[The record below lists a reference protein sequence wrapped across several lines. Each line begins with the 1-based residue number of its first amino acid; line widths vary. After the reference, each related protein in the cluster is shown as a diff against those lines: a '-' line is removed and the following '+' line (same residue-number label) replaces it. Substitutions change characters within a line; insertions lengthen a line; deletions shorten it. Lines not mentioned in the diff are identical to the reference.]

1 MSLFSSLIKSAGSD
15 IGETVKNAASIFSG
29 ASSIKGS
36 VSSTASSASD
46 INDDGKGWTT
56 APFQVSLESDFT
68 SRYAALSWLSPGDK
82 VGDTLAALKVNKFYV
97 PDSVVT
103 EERINKLYG
112 LDEEDG
118 AELLRQ
124 HNYQDTRVGGN
135 DAFNNVWAF
144 SEDDDIS
151 RGVLVTSKD
160 KGIGMGRVYA
170 STTQQ
175 NQIIAWFTFGIP
187 RFSKF
192 SAFYQQAFDSD
203 LISLNTQG
211 FNPSI
216 LLGAIFDIAA
226 LSIEIPLL
234 PIKWLSQQRLDRYKI
249 GRFYELRAC
258 MHLYYKYVDSMLAQ
272 WLVSA
277 GLYMNGSESDAGRDV
292 FASPEDVPDALIDGA
307 SIWDIIQRK
316 ALNLGASA
324 EKVRTYSGTLS
335 NDPEE
340 KDENKIIWKSSRDT
354 GSGELGKTELKG
366 SIRKMEAEAN
376 RVAHNGF
383 SSSTDLT
390 SQLLTNSA
398 NDPTGSTSTV
408 NDSKNSEYIEKLKN
422 IAQRNSKL
430 SADANASDS
439 TNSVFDDDYGTSWS
453 DKFQSAALGATQY
466 IGFRIDRSV
475 DASESFSNSTSPSEF
490 AQTFNDGV
498 RNANNQQLKSILSG
512 DTGIGIVD
520 GLLSQAK
527 QIFQTAGDAISSM
540 TGVDFF
546 SNLGSAVISGA
557 YLDIPEQYAGSDFG
571 KSHSINL
578 QLRSPYGDMISIYQS
593 IIVPLSMILA
603 GCLPRAGGDNSYV
616 QPFLCRVYCKGM
628 FSVPMGIIDSVN
640 VKRGSSEFGWTYQNL
655 PTCVDVSISIKDMSP
670 VMYMTMSDSIFT
682 SIIAQDSSFKE
693 YMLTLSGVGLW
704 ERLSTWRRWQRNITY
719 IARNLRNVIGN
730 PNYWSHSV
738 SQWQMVQ
745 MVSGII
751 PATRVSQN

>member
-1 MSLFSSLIKSAGSD
+1 MSLFSPLIKSAGSD
-15 IGETVKNAASIFSG
+15 IDKTVKDAAGVFAG
-29 ASSIKGS
+29 ASTIKGS

-46 INDDGKGWTT
+46 ISDDGRGWIT
-56 APFQVSLESDFT
+56 APFQVSLGDDFT
-68 SRYAALSWLSPGDK
+68 SRYAALSWLSPGDNL
-82 VGDTLAALKVNKFYV
+82 GDTLSALKVGKFYA
-97 PDSVVT
+97 DD
-103 EERINKLYG
+103 EDRINKLYG
-112 LDEEDG
+112 LDEEEG
-118 AELLRQ
+118 SELLRQ

-144 SEDDDIS
+144 GEDDDIS
-151 RGVLVTSKD
+151 RGILTVNKD

-175 NQIIAWFTFGIP
+175 NQVIAWFTFGIP

-192 SAFYQQAFDSD
+192 SAFYRQAFDSD
-203 LISLNTQG
+203 LIGLNTNG
-211 FNPSI
+211 FNSDI
-216 LLGAIFDIAA
+216 FLGAIFDIAA

-234 PIKWLSQQRLDRYKI
+234 PIKWLNQQRLDRYKI

-277 GLYMNGSESDAGRDV
+277 GLYMNGSESGAGRDV
-292 FASPEDVPDALIDGA
+292 FASPDSVPDALTDGA

-316 ALNLGASA
+316 ALNLGASN
-324 EKVRTYSGTLS
+324 EKITTYAGTFS
-335 NDPEE
+335 NDPNGKGKKLE
-340 KDENKIIWKSSRDT
+340 ISSRDAN
-354 GSGELGKTELKG
+354 GDLGKNELKG
-366 SIRKMEAEAN
+366 SIRKMEMEAN
-376 RVAHNGF
+376 RVANVGF
-383 SSSTDLT
+383 SNSGDLA
-390 SQLLTNSA
+390 SQSISPSGE
-398 NDPTGSTSTV
+398 NDPTGSGTSGPEFEKYLGKLKEIQQ
-408 NDSKNSEYIEKLKN
+408 KNSSMS
-422 IAQRNSKL
+422 ANS
-430 SADANASDS
+430 NASGD
-439 TNSVFDDDYGTSWS
+439 TNSVFDDEYGVSWG
-453 DKFQSAALGATQY
+453 DKFQASALGATQY
-466 IGFRIDRSV
+466 VGFRIDRSV

-490 AQTFNDGV
+490 AQTFNDSV

-512 DTGIGIVD
+512 TTGIGIID

-527 QIFQTAGDAISSM
+527 SIFQGAADAISSM

-546 SNLGSAVISGA
+546 TNLGSAVISGA

-670 VMYMTMSDSIFT
+670 VMYMTMADGIFT
-682 SIIAQDSSFKE
+682 SMLAQDSAFKE

-730 PNYWSHSV
+730 PNYWSHSI
-738 SQWQMVQ
+738 SQWQIVQ
-745 MVSGII
+745 IGAGIT
-751 PATRVSQN
+751 PKYTGSRN

>member
-15 IGETVKNAASIFSG
+15 IGKTVKDAAGIFSG
-29 ASSIKGS
+29 KSSVKGS

-46 INDDGKGWTT
+46 INDDGKGWVT

-82 VGDTLAALKVNKFYV
+82 VGDTLAAMKVGKFYG
-97 PDSVVT
+97 D
-103 EERINKLYG
+103 EEDRINELYG
-112 LDEEDG
+112 LGEEEG

-144 SEDDDIS
+144 GEDDDIS
-151 RGVLVTSKD
+151 RGIFTVDKD

-175 NQIIAWFTFGIP
+175 NQVIAWFTFGIP
-187 RFSKF
+187 RFSNF
-192 SAFYQQAFDSD
+192 SAFYKQAFDSD

-216 LLGAIFDIAA
+216 FLGAIFDIAA

-234 PIKWLSQQRLDRYKI
+234 PIKWLSQQRQDRYKI

-277 GLYMNGSESDAGRDV
+277 GLYMNGSGSDAGRDV
-292 FASPEDVPDALIDGA
+292 FASPDSVPDALIDGA

-316 ALNLGASA
+316 ALNLGASNQKIRSHA
-324 EKVRTYSGTLS
+324 GTRY
-335 NDPEE
+335 NDPNE
-340 KDENKIIWKSSRDT
+340 KDENKLLDISIRNDDGTLSKD
-354 GSGELGKTELKG
+354 KLKG
-366 SIRKMEAEAN
+366 NIRLMEAEAN
-376 RVAHNGF
+376 RVANKGF
-383 SSSTDLT
+383 GSTTDLT
-390 SQLLTNSA
+390 AQLFENSGK
-398 NDPTGSTSTV
+398 NDPTSSTP
-408 NDSKNSEYIEKLKN
+408 NNAELNAYLEKLKD
-422 IAQRNSKL
+422 IQQKNS
-430 SADANASDS
+430 SVNANSNASG
-439 TNSVFDDDYGTSWS
+439 TNSVFDDNYGISWG
-453 DKFQSAALGATQY
+453 DKFQASMFGATQY

-498 RNANNQQLKSILSG
+498 RNANNQQLKSLLSG
-512 DTGIGIVD
+512 DTGIPIVD
-520 GLLSQAK
+520 GLISQAK
-527 QIFQTAGDAISSM
+527 GIFQAVADTASSI
-540 TGVDFF
+540 TGIDFF
-546 SNLGSAVISGA
+546 SNLGSAVVSGA

-593 IIVPLSMILA
+593 IIVPLSMVLA

-640 VKRGSSEFGWTYQNL
+640 IKRGSSEFGWTYQNL

-670 VMYMTMSDSIFT
+670 VMYMTMSDGIFT
-682 SIIAQDSSFKE
+682 SIMAQDSAFKE

-730 PNYWSHSV
+730 PNYWSHSI
-738 SQWQMVQ
+738 SQWQIVQ
-745 MVSGII
+745 VVAGVI
-751 PATRVSQN
+751 PKYVGPRN

>member
-15 IGETVKNAASIFSG
+15 IGKTIENATGIFSG
-29 ASSIKGS
+29 KSSVKGS

-46 INDDGKGWTT
+46 INDDGKGWIT
-56 APFQVSLESDFT
+56 APFQVRLGSDFT

-82 VGDTLAALKVNKFYV
+82 VGDTLAALKVNTFHV
-97 PDSVVT
+97 PNSVVA

-112 LDEEDG
+112 LDEEEG

-144 SEDDDIS
+144 GEDDDIS
-151 RGVLVTSKD
+151 RGIFTVDKD

-175 NQIIAWFTFGIP
+175 NQVIAWFTFGIP
-187 RFSKF
+187 RFSNF
-192 SAFYQQAFDSD
+192 SAFYKQAFDSD

-216 LLGAIFDIAA
+216 FLGAIFDIAA

-277 GLYMNGSESDAGRDV
+277 GLYMNGSESDAGRDI
-292 FASPEDVPDALIDGA
+292 FASPDSVPDALMDGA

-316 ALNLGASA
+316 ALNLGASN
-324 EKVRTYSGTLS
+324 EKIRKYAGTRYNDPNEKDEKNKLDISIRKDDGTLS
-335 NDPEE
+335 
-340 KDENKIIWKSSRDT
+340 KDK
-354 GSGELGKTELKG
+354 LKG
-366 SIRKMEAEAN
+366 NIRLMEAEAN
-376 RVAHNGF
+376 RVANKGF
-383 SSSTDLT
+383 GSTTDLT
-390 SQLLTNSA
+390 AQLFNRTGK
-398 NDPTGSTSTV
+398 NDPTDSTSTINNAELNAYV
-408 NDSKNSEYIEKLKN
+408 EKLKN
-422 IAQRNSKL
+422 IQQTNMGAS
-430 SADANASDS
+430 SNASD
-439 TNSVFDDDYGTSWS
+439 TNSVFDDNYGISWG
-453 DKFQSAALGATQY
+453 DKFQASMFGATQY
-466 IGFRIDRSV
+466 VGFRIDRSV

-498 RNANNQQLKSILSG
+498 RNANNQQLKSLLSG
-512 DTGIGIVD
+512 DTGIPIVD
-520 GLLSQAK
+520 GLISQAK
-527 QIFQTAGDAISSM
+527 GIFQAAGDVISST
-540 TGVDFF
+540 TGIDFF
-546 SNLGSAVISGA
+546 TNLGSAVVSGA

-593 IIVPLSMILA
+593 IIVPLSMVLA

-640 VKRGSSEFGWTYQNL
+640 IKRGSSEFGWTYQNL

-670 VMYMTMSDSIFT
+670 VMYMTMTDGIFT
-682 SIIAQDSSFKE
+682 SIIAQDSAFKE

-730 PNYWSHSV
+730 PNYWSHSI
-738 SQWQMVQ
+738 SQWQIVQ
-745 MVSGII
+745 VGAGIW
-751 PATRVSQN
+751 PGRTTVQRN

>member
-1 MSLFSSLIKSAGSD
+1 MSLFSPLIKSAGSD
-15 IGETVKNAASIFSG
+15 IDKTVKDAAGVFAG
-29 ASSIKGS
+29 ASTIKGS

-46 INDDGKGWTT
+46 ISDDGRGWIT
-56 APFQVSLESDFT
+56 APFQVSLGDDFT
-68 SRYAALSWLSPGDK
+68 SRYAALSWLSPGDNL
-82 VGDTLAALKVNKFYV
+82 GDTLSALKVGKFYA
-97 PDSVVT
+97 DD
-103 EERINKLYG
+103 EDRINKLYG
-112 LDEEDG
+112 LDEEEG
-118 AELLRQ
+118 SELLRQ

-144 SEDDDIS
+144 GEDDDIS
-151 RGVLVTSKD
+151 RGILTVNKD

-175 NQIIAWFTFGIP
+175 NQVIAWFTFGIP

-203 LISLNTQG
+203 LIGLNTNG
-211 FNPSI
+211 FNSDI
-216 LLGAIFDIAA
+216 FLGAIFDIAA

-234 PIKWLSQQRLDRYKI
+234 PIKWLNQQRLDRYKI

-277 GLYMNGSESDAGRDV
+277 GLYMNGSESGAGRDV
-292 FASPEDVPDALIDGA
+292 FASPDSVPDALTDGA

-316 ALNLGASA
+316 ALNLGASN
-324 EKVRTYSGTLS
+324 EKITTYAGTFS
-335 NDPEE
+335 NDPNGKGKKLE
-340 KDENKIIWKSSRDT
+340 ISSRDAN
-354 GSGELGKTELKG
+354 GDLGKNELKG
-366 SIRKMEAEAN
+366 SIRKMEMEAN
-376 RVAHNGF
+376 RVANVGF
-383 SSSTDLT
+383 SNSGDLA
-390 SQLLTNSA
+390 SQSISPSGE
-398 NDPTGSTSTV
+398 NDPTGSGTSGPEFEKYLGKLKEIQQ
-408 NDSKNSEYIEKLKN
+408 KNSSMS
-422 IAQRNSKL
+422 ANS
-430 SADANASDS
+430 NASGD
-439 TNSVFDDDYGTSWS
+439 TNSVFDDEYGVSWG
-453 DKFQSAALGATQY
+453 DKFQASALGATQY
-466 IGFRIDRSV
+466 VGFRIDRSV

-490 AQTFNDGV
+490 AQTFNDSV

-512 DTGIGIVD
+512 TTGIGIID

-527 QIFQTAGDAISSM
+527 SIFQGAADAISSM

-546 SNLGSAVISGA
+546 TNLGSAVISGA

-670 VMYMTMSDSIFT
+670 VMYMTMADGIFT
-682 SIIAQDSSFKE
+682 SMLAQDSAFKE

-730 PNYWSHSV
+730 PNYWSHSI
-738 SQWQMVQ
+738 SQWQIVQ
-745 MVSGII
+745 IGAGIT
-751 PATRVSQN
+751 PKYTGSRN

>member
-1 MSLFSSLIKSAGSD
+1 MSLFSPLIKSAGSD
-15 IGETVKNAASIFSG
+15 IDKTVKDAAGVFAG
-29 ASSIKGS
+29 ASTIKGS

-46 INDDGKGWTT
+46 ISDDGRGWIT
-56 APFQVSLESDFT
+56 APFQVSLGDDFT
-68 SRYAALSWLSPGDK
+68 SRYAALSWLSPGDNL
-82 VGDTLAALKVNKFYV
+82 GDTLSALKVGKFYA
-97 PDSVVT
+97 DD
-103 EERINKLYG
+103 EDRINKLYG
-112 LDEEDG
+112 LDEEEG
-118 AELLRQ
+118 SELLRQ

-144 SEDDDIS
+144 GEDDDIS
-151 RGVLVTSKD
+151 RGILTVNKD

-175 NQIIAWFTFGIP
+175 NQVIAWFTFGIP

-192 SAFYQQAFDSD
+192 SAFYRQAFDSD
-203 LISLNTQG
+203 LIGLNTNG
-211 FNPSI
+211 FNSDI
-216 LLGAIFDIAA
+216 FLGAIFDIAA

-234 PIKWLSQQRLDRYKI
+234 PIKWLNQQRLDRYKI

-277 GLYMNGSESDAGRDV
+277 GLYMNGSESGAGRDV
-292 FASPEDVPDALIDGA
+292 FASPDSVPDALTDGA

-316 ALNLGASA
+316 ALNLGASN
-324 EKVRTYSGTLS
+324 EKITTYAGTFS
-335 NDPEE
+335 NDPNGKGKKLE
-340 KDENKIIWKSSRDT
+340 ISSRDAN
-354 GSGELGKTELKG
+354 GDLGKNELKG
-366 SIRKMEAEAN
+366 SIRKMEMEAN
-376 RVAHNGF
+376 RVANVGF
-383 SSSTDLT
+383 SNSGDLA
-390 SQLLTNSA
+390 SQSISPSGE
-398 NDPTGSTSTV
+398 NDPTGSGTSGPEFEKYLGKLKEIQQ
-408 NDSKNSEYIEKLKN
+408 KNSSMS
-422 IAQRNSKL
+422 ANS
-430 SADANASDS
+430 NASGD
-439 TNSVFDDDYGTSWS
+439 TNSVFDDEYGVSWG
-453 DKFQSAALGATQY
+453 DKFQASALGATQY
-466 IGFRIDRSV
+466 VGFRIDRSV

-490 AQTFNDGV
+490 AQTFNDSV

-512 DTGIGIVD
+512 TTGIGIVD

-527 QIFQTAGDAISSM
+527 SIFQGAADAISSM

-546 SNLGSAVISGA
+546 TNLGSAVISGA

-670 VMYMTMSDSIFT
+670 VMYMTMADGIFT
-682 SIIAQDSSFKE
+682 SMLAQDSAFKE

-730 PNYWSHSV
+730 PNYWSHSI
-738 SQWQMVQ
+738 SQWQIVQ
-745 MVSGII
+745 IGAGIT
-751 PATRVSQN
+751 PKYTGSRN

>member
-15 IGETVKNAASIFSG
+15 IGKTVKDAAGVFAG
-29 ASSIKGS
+29 ASTIKGS

-46 INDDGKGWTT
+46 ISDDGRGWIT
-56 APFQVSLESDFT
+56 APFQVSLGDDFT
-68 SRYAALSWLSPGDK
+68 SRYAALSWLSPGDNL
-82 VGDTLAALKVNKFYV
+82 GDTLSALKVGKFYA
-97 PDSVVT
+97 DD
-103 EERINKLYG
+103 EDRINKLYG
-112 LDEEDG
+112 LDEEEG
-118 AELLRQ
+118 SELLRQ

-144 SEDDDIS
+144 GEDDDIS
-151 RGVLVTSKD
+151 RGILTVNKD

-175 NQIIAWFTFGIP
+175 NQVIAWFTFGIP
-187 RFSKF
+187 RFSNF
-192 SAFYQQAFDSD
+192 SAFYRQAFDSD
-203 LISLNTQG
+203 LIGLNTNG
-211 FNPSI
+211 FNSDI
-216 LLGAIFDIAA
+216 FLGAIFDIAA

-234 PIKWLSQQRLDRYKI
+234 PIKWLNQQRLDRYKI

-277 GLYMNGSESDAGRDV
+277 GLYMNGSESGAGRDV
-292 FASPEDVPDALIDGA
+292 FANPDSVPDALTDGA

-316 ALNLGASA
+316 ALNLGASN
-324 EKVRTYSGTLS
+324 EKITTYAGTLS

-340 KDENKIIWKSSRDT
+340 KDKTKLLKKSSRNANGD
-354 GSGELGKTELKG
+354 LGLTEIKG

-376 RVAHNGF
+376 RVAKEGF
-383 SSSTDLT
+383 SSSGDLT
-390 SQLLTNSA
+390 SQMLSTPGKD
-398 NDPTGSTSTV
+398 DPTGSAPAG
-408 NDSKNSEYIEKLKN
+408 DKDFEKYMDKLRDIQQKNSRMG
-422 IAQRNSKL
+422 ANS
-430 SADANASDS
+430 NASGD
-439 TNSVFDDDYGTSWS
+439 TNSVFDDEYGVSWG
-453 DKFQSAALGATQY
+453 DKFQASALGATQY
-466 IGFRIDRSV
+466 VGFRIDRSV

-512 DTGIGIVD
+512 TTGIGIVD

-527 QIFQTAGDAISSM
+527 SIFQAVADTASSM
-540 TGVDFF
+540 TGIDFF

-557 YLDIPEQYAGSDFG
+557 YLDIPEQYAGADFG

-670 VMYMTMSDSIFT
+670 VMYMTMADGIFT
-682 SIIAQDSSFKE
+682 SMLAQDSAFKE

-730 PNYWSHSV
+730 PNYWSHSI
-738 SQWQMVQ
+738 SQWQIVQ
-745 MVSGII
+745 IGAGIT
-751 PATRVSQN
+751 PKYTGSRN

>member
-15 IGETVKNAASIFSG
+15 IGKTIENATGIFSG
-29 ASSIKGS
+29 KSSVKGS

-46 INDDGKGWTT
+46 INDDGKGWVT
-56 APFQVSLESDFT
+56 APFQVRLGNDFT

-82 VGDTLAALKVNKFYV
+82 VGETLAALKVNKFYV
-97 PDSVVT
+97 PDSVAA

-112 LDEEDG
+112 LDEEEG

-144 SEDDDIS
+144 GEDDDIS
-151 RGVLVTSKD
+151 RGIFTVDKD

-175 NQIIAWFTFGIP
+175 NQVIAWFTFGIP

-192 SAFYQQAFDSD
+192 SAFYKQAFDSD
-203 LISLNTQG
+203 LISLNTNG
-211 FNPSI
+211 FNPNV

-234 PIKWLSQQRLDRYKI
+234 PIKWLSQQRQDRYKI

-292 FASPEDVPDALIDGA
+292 FASPDSVPDALIDGA

-316 ALNLGASA
+316 ALNLGASN
-324 EKVRTYSGTLS
+324 EKIRTHAGTLS
-335 NDPEE
+335 NDPNE
-340 KDENKIIWKSSRDT
+340 KDENNKLKISTRGANGTLSET
-354 GSGELGKTELKG
+354 PMKG
-366 SIRKMEAEAN
+366 SIRKMELEAN
-376 RVAHNGF
+376 RVATNGF
-383 SSSTDLT
+383 GSEDDLT
-390 SQLLTNSA
+390 TQAISPSGE
-398 NDPTGSTSTV
+398 NDPTGSNTSGPEREELLKKLKEV
-408 NDSKNSEYIEKLKN
+408 RQKNSSMG
-422 IAQRNSKL
+422 ANS
-430 SADANASDS
+430 NASD
-439 TNSVFDDDYGTSWS
+439 TNSVFDDNYGVSWG
-453 DKFQSAALGATQY
+453 DKFQASMFGATQY
-466 IGFRIDRSV
+466 VGFRIDRSV

-498 RNANNQQLKSILSG
+498 RSANNQQLKSILSG
-512 DTGIGIVD
+512 TTGIGIVD
-520 GLLSQAK
+520 GLLSQVK
-527 QIFQTAGDAISSM
+527 GIFQAVGDTIEGM
-540 TGVDFF
+540 TGIDFF
-546 SNLGSAVISGA
+546 TNLGSAVISGA

-670 VMYMTMSDSIFT
+670 VMYMTMADGIFT
-682 SIIAQDSSFKE
+682 SIIAQDSAFKE

-704 ERLSTWRRWQRNITY
+704 ERLSTWHRWQRNITY

-730 PNYWSHSV
+730 PNYWSHSI
-738 SQWQMVQ
+738 SQWHIVQ
-745 MVSGII
+745 TVAGVI
-751 PATRVSQN
+751 PKSNVQRN